1 MIPVNR
7 GPGHDVELGLAWDF
21 DIGAPRCDLDA
32 AAVLFDNM
40 GVIKDACFYNKMSAA
55 NGSVRH
61 SGDNRSG
68 EGAGDDEFIGIDL
81 DSLEP
86 DIKVIMFLV
95 TAYTEGGSFKQVKTA
110 RAQLRDVLN
119 L

>member
-1 MIPVNR
+1 MQPSVMVPVTR

-21 DIGAPRCDLDA
+21 DQRAPPTDLDA
-32 AAVLFDNM
+32 SAVLFNQV
-40 GVIKDACFYNKMSAA
+40 GVIQDACFYNKMSAA

-81 DSLEP
+81 DSLSP
-86 DIKVIMFLV
+86 DIKVIMFVV
-95 TAYTEGGSFKQVKTA
+95 TAYTEGGSFKHVKTA
-110 RAQLRDVLN
+110 RA
-119 L
+119 